1 MLREH
6 IEASAGLCHGSPK
19 PLVLYVCYEPRL
31 LCELCQLAE
40 LQQPTAGTDCPQEE
54 AVPAAALGFGQASS
68 TKTQTPNDI
77 SLHIK

>member
-19 PLVLYVCYEPRL
+19 PLV
-31 LCELCQLAE
+31 LCQLAE

-54 AVPAAALGFGQASS
+54 AVPAAAPGFGQASS
-68 TKTQTPNDI
+68 TKTQTPNNI